1 MQWQMVSIVKRICHP
16 RERIKG
22 FGEKPHKER
31 CKISVSKRSKENL
44 LTAAELNARF
54 TPEERRDNAS
64 KAGKASVEKKR
75 KNREMMDI
83 ARRILAMP
91 LGEEQ
96 QNAKAIML
104 NFGLEDSDMNYETA
118 IITKMVTKAMDGDL
132 NAAKFVRDTA
142 GFDPLIVMKEEQLDH
157 MAENGANVNVNL
169 EGKTQNRVLIYLPVR
184 DADPK

>member
-1 MQWQMVSIVKRICHP
+1 MKAL
-16 RERIKG
+16 ER
-22 FGEKPHKER
+22 KPHKEI

-44 LTAAELNARF
+44 LTTAELNARF

-75 KNREMMDI
+75 KNREMMD
-83 ARRILAMP
+83 
-91 LGEEQ
+91 
-96 QNAKAIML
+96 
-104 NFGLEDSDMNYETA
+104 DMNYETA

-169 EGKTQNRVLIYLPVR
+169 EGKTQNRVLIYLPAR
-184 DADPK
+184 DADPE